1 MLSVASLSPLY
12 PVVFYGVLAAG
23 GVFSGASTAFT
34 TGELGRQIRDSKAR
48 VLICSREYAQLV
60 QRAAEQCEVTL
71 NRILV
76 MDASMA
82 KNWKLLDLQGNIVL
96 DTRNGPMLD
105 WKRITSL
112 PELQSTT
119 ACLLYSSGTT
129 GLPKGVRLSHWNLVA
144 SNICSMEVSSNF
156 LATKE
161 NAKQQFQYR
170 TLAHL
175 PMAHIAGI
183 MLYSINVFY
192 MGGTAYWMPKYDFEQ
207 FVRFA
212 GERKV
217 TVQFSVPPVWLQIS
231 KSREAEDGG
240 HFASLEVAIAGAAPM
255 GAELARD
262 VSEKLGDR
270 RNLFMTQTW
279 GTTETAGSIT
289 AHDWDAKDETGSVGG
304 ILPNVKLRIVDDA
317 GVDMPPGN
325 IGELWVKGPQVMQ
338 GYHQNESATNES
350 LRDGWYATGD
360 VGRVKDGLV
369 HIVDRKKELIK
380 YKGLQVAPAELED
393 CLVSHAKIV
402 DAAVV
407 GVFSK
412 KLQTE
417 VPKAFVVR
425 VDETLLEGEVVD
437 FVTENLAAHKQ
448 LRGGVEFV
456 EGIPKSPSGKIL
468 RKQLREKIRSDLKPR
483 L

>member
-1 MLSVASLSPLY
+1 M
-12 PVVFYGVLAAG
+12 VFYGILASG

-34 TGELGRQIRDSKAR
+34 IGELVRQIRDSKTQLL
-48 VLICSREYAQLV
+48 VCSREYVQLA
-60 QRAAEQCEVTL
+60 QRAAEQCEISLDRV
-71 NRILV
+71 LV
-76 MDASMA
+76 MDASMP
-82 KNWKLLDLQGNIVL
+82 KKWHLLDLQGHLVL
-96 DTRNGPMLD
+96 DVRNGSMLD

-119 ACLLYSSGTT
+119 ACLLCSSGTT
-129 GLPKGVRLSHWNLVA
+129 GLPKGVELSHWNLVA
-144 SNICSMEVSSNF
+144 SNICSMEVSSIF
-156 LATKE
+156 LA
-161 NAKQQFQYR
+161 AKGKANQQFQYR

-175 PMAHIAGI
+175 PMAHIAGV

-192 MGGTAYWMPKYDFEQ
+192 MGGTAYWMPKYDFEEFVQ
-207 FVRFA
+207 FAR
-212 GERKV
+212 ERKV
-217 TVQFSVPPVWLQIS
+217 TVQFSVPPIWLQVS
-231 KSREAEDGG
+231 KSREVEEGD
-240 HFASLEVAIAGAAPM
+240 HFRSLEVAIAGAAPM

-262 VSEKLGDR
+262 VSEKLRDR
-270 RNLFMTQTW
+270 KTLFMTQTW

-304 ILPNVKLRIVDDA
+304 ILPNVKLRVVDDD
-317 GVDMPPGN
+317 GVDVQPGEV
-325 IGELWVKGPQVMQ
+325 GELWVKGPQVMQ
-338 GYHQNESATNES
+338 GYHENEAATNES

-360 VGRVKDGLV
+360 VGRVKDGVV

-412 KLQTE
+412 RLQTE

-425 VDETLLEGEVVD
+425 ADEMLTEREVVD
-437 FVTENLAAHKQ
+437 FVKSNLAAHKQ

-456 EGIPKSPSGKIL
+456 ESIPKSPSGKIL
-468 RKQLREKIRSDLKPR
+468 RKQLREKVRNDLKPR